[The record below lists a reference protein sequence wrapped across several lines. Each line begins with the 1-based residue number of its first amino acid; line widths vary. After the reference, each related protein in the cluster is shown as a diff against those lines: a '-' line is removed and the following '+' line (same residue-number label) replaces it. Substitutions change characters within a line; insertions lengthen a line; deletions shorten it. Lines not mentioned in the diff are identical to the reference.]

1 MKMTNLG
8 KELFLRSTKI
18 LNIGWATV
26 AYFLIALFTLF
37 VLEKMYGKFDEKIY
51 EKLKTSEL
59 IYDLIIYLWIIGIAT
74 YIVRNLFVL
83 FPFPLDGIMGYDHK
97 KVKEV
102 TNATVFSI
110 FIISLNPRIQG
121 YYSILRNRLRENIN

>member
-1 MKMTNLG
+1 MKITNLG
-8 KELFLRSTKI
+8 KEIFLRSTKI

-26 AYFLIALFTLF
+26 AYFLITLFTLF
-37 VLEKMYGKFDEKIY
+37 VLEKIY
-51 EKLKTSEL
+51 EKLTTREL
-59 IYDLIIYLWIIGIAT
+59 VYDLIIYLWIIGVAT

-83 FPFPLDGIMGYDHK
+83 FPFPLDGIMGYDHT

-121 YYSILRNRLRENIN
+121 YYSILRNRLHDNLN

>member
-1 MKMTNLG
+1 MKITNLG
-8 KELFLRSTKI
+8 KEIFLRSTKI

-26 AYFLIALFTLF
+26 AYFLITLFTLF
-37 VLEKMYGKFDEKIY
+37 VLEKIYGKFDEKIY
-51 EKLKTSEL
+51 EKLTTREL
-59 IYDLIIYLWIIGIAT
+59 VYDLIIYLWIIGVAT

-83 FPFPLDGIMGYDHK
+83 FPFPLDGIMGYDHT

-121 YYSILRNRLRENIN
+121 YYSILRNRLRENIG